1 MLLLDESEDAVD
13 KKDSSRKEKIDRYED
28 IAQDLEAWEAEV
40 LSAIPLVHLGNFLTS
55 ESVLHSDDDYS
66 PLRKASRSV
75 HLPISLL
82 LEGGHEMEFKDKMIY
97 IVLLS

>member
-1 MLLLDESEDAVD
+1 MQV
-13 KKDSSRKEKIDRYED
+13 
-28 IAQDLEAWEAEV
+28 LEAWEAEV

-75 HLPISLL
+75 PLPISLL